1 MFYEVLMEK
10 RAESEAEYAAAREHN
25 YRRYLAIQK
34 RLNKK

>member
-34 RLNKK
+34 KG